1 MITPCNQPL
10 KTNPFTTYRDPVTG
24 RWTVVET
31 VPSLSQTDSTCQAKA
46 ECNNESKVERIP
58 IAARTVSL
66 TKKQIPFSLS
76 LVKYPGKKLG
86 VNSTIPSRI

>member
-10 KTNPFTTYRDPVTG
+10 KTNPFITYRDPVTG
-24 RWTVVET
+24 RWTIVET
-31 VPSLSQTDSTCQAKA
+31 VPSLSQPDSTCKAKA
-46 ECNNESKVERIP
+46 ECNNENKVEQIS

-66 TKKQIPFSLS
+66 TKKPIAFSLS

-86 VNSTIPSRI
+86 VNSTIHP